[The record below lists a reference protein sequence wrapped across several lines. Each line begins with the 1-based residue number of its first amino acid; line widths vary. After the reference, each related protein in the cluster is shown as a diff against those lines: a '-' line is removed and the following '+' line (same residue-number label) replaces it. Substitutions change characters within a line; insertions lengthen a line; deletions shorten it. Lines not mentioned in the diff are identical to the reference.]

1 MDIVSFNGFRDPT
14 KYTTKNKK
22 FEDSL
27 YDYLLIATKL
37 VQKLCTKDVCVE
49 ILYDEDALSNM
60 AHSLMMADWRWDGK
74 YISKNKRTKTQ
85 YSYRSQCIIYE
96 IKKHL
101 RRKRRVYSQKFKQSL
116 NYTSVDETQPLYC
129 KIVDRSSLGV
139 NPIEIA
145 IQKYEKIKEAAKPLV
160 LFPNQGRVIP
170 ELLKHNITKFKEL
183 IISPWRLM
191 YKIENNVVYVM
202 AVIDGRR
209 NIEDILLQRLLR

>member
-101 RRKRRVYSQKFKQSL
+101 RRKQRVYSQKFKQSL

-145 IQKYEKIKEAAKPLV
+145 IQKEKFETFKKILTHKEYICVTMYYIDMYTYKEIGQKLDLSQERIRQIVSLEALPKLRRHYEDKNE
-160 LFPNQGRVIP
+160 
-170 ELLKHNITKFKEL
+170 
-183 IISPWRLM
+183 
-191 YKIENNVVYVM
+191 
-202 AVIDGRR
+202 
-209 NIEDILLQRLLR
+209 